1 MKVGTDTVL
10 LGAAVE
16 LSEASGRKS
25 DRPHKILD
33 VGTGT
38 GAVALML
45 AQRLGYA
52 DYKIDAIDIDEASSS
67 EAAGN
72 FARSPWADHLTAT
85 HCPLREW
92 KGTGYD
98 LIVSNPPF
106 FDESLKNPDQR
117 RSAARHTD
125 TLSYRDILVYATE
138 NMTAEGRVTMILPAD
153 VEKALIRT
161 AGGFGLF
168 PCSLVRIRTTARKPV
183 KRIIATFSRLRNEF
197 EVAEILMMENGEYTT
212 AYRRLVGPFL
222 LNL

>member
-10 LGAAVE
+10 LGAAVD
-16 LSEASGRKS
+16 LGGAR
-25 DRPHKILD
+25 RILD

-45 AQRLGYA
+45 AQRLGDAEYQ
-52 DYKIDAIDIDEASSS
+52 IDAIDIDEASTR

-72 FARSPWADHLTAT
+72 FERSPWTAGLKVA
-85 HCPLREW
+85 HCPLQEW
-92 KGTGYD
+92 RGTGYD

-106 FDESLKNPDQR
+106 FDESLRNPDER

-125 TLSYRDILVYATE
+125 TLSYRDILAYASE
-138 NMTAEGRVTMILPAD
+138 NLASDGRVAMILPAD
-153 VEKALIRT
+153 VERILLRT
-161 AGGFGLF
+161 AGGFGLC
-168 PCSLVRIRTTARKPV
+168 PCSLLRVRTTARKPV
-183 KRIIATFSRLRNEF
+183 KRIIVEFLRSRALCEEREL
-197 EVAEILMMENGEYTT
+197 LMMENGEYTM